1 VGRRGIA
8 AIALANQEGGQ
19 LTVQFAALRCNPLQ
33 MVARGA
39 IGVRF
44 VRDLSPGWRLS
55 GPQCRSVGASDASPV
70 ADGRFVARFMEH
82 GRPEFTPR
90 FITL

>member
-1 VGRRGIA
+1 M
-8 AIALANQEGGQ
+8 
-19 LTVQFAALRCNPLQ
+19 QFAALRCNPLQ
-33 MVARGA
+33 MVAGRA
-39 IGVRF
+39 LCVRF

-55 GPQCRSVGASDASPV
+55 GPQCRSVDASDACPV

-82 GRPEFTPR
+82 GRPELTPR